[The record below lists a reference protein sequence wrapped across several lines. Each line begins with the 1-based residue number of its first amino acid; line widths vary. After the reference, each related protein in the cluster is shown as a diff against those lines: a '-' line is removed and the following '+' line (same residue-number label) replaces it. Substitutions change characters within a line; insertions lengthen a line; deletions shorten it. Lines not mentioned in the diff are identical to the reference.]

1 MTATTHQ
8 ATDQGQTVSEVP
20 GQPGRV
26 ITGRPQNVEIH
37 NPTNDDPFALIPGA
51 YGYEYE
57 D

>member
-1 MTATTHQ
+1 MTATTRT
-8 ATDQGQTVSEVP
+8 TDQGQTVSEVP